1 MLLQLGSIFQSVG
14 KSLLDFGLGALQS
27 FTSKEINRSQVRREE
42 DLLRLRSQFGGG
54 APVLPVAGIPMR
66 GMGGFQGGGFG
77 TMFVPGVGPTTRV
90 SGVPTGVSAEGVLT
104 RSRFTR
110 TLDGCNV
117 QHFRFDGTD
126 FVTIESAPQLTG
138 RKWRFDEVAKN
149 AVGGRGKFVPVPGRR
164 MNPINPRAMRRS
176 VVRIKRGQVVCRD
189 ILKILGHN
197 TTGRSSHR
205 STPSTRRRG
214 AKK

>member
-1 MLLQLGSIFQSVG
+1 MLLQLGSIFQTVG
-14 KSLLDFGLGALQS
+14 KSLLDFGLGALQT
-27 FTSKEINRSQVRREE
+27 FTDKEINRSVVRRQE
-42 DLLRLRSQFGGG
+42 DLLKLASQGFGPPPTTFVTGMAPTG
-54 APVLPVAGIPMR
+54 AVAGGRLPPFPIQPAA
-66 GMGGFQGGGFG
+66 FQ
-77 TMFVPGVGPTTRV
+77 M
-90 SGVPTGVSAEGVLT
+90 PTGVSAAGVLT

-117 QHFRFDGTD
+117 QHFRFDGTR

-149 AVGGRGKFVPVPGRR
+149 AVGGLGKFVPVPGRR

-197 TTGRSSHR
+197 TSHR
-205 STPSTRRRG
+205 STHTTKARG
-214 AKK
+214 GKKK